1 MTEQNPQ
8 PQGPN
13 RDSAPCELEKKVPA
27 SDLTSKGETR
37 SCSSLSVQDGQ
48 DAVAEGKL
56 QLSFDPRT
64 FEPPEGSSSNDT
76 SQGSKTSVPEN
87 SESMGNLV
95 SHTLFSEMAP
105 TSYPKIISEKDCDL
119 RNKPPDNNK
128 SPDNKPPGN
137 KQPDGTTKGRC
148 RRFTA

>member
-13 RDSAPCELEKKVPA
+13 RDSAPSEPEKKVPA
-27 SDLTSKGETR
+27 SDLTSKGEAR

-48 DAVAEGKL
+48 DANAEGSF

-64 FEPPEGSSSNDT
+64 FEPPEGSSSNDA
-76 SQGSKTSVPEN
+76 SQGPKASVPEN
-87 SESMGNLV
+87 SELMGNLV
-95 SHTLFSEMAP
+95 SHTLFSQMAP
-105 TSYPKIISEKDCDL
+105 TSYPRIISEKDCDL
-119 RNKPPDNNK
+119 RNKPPDNKK
-128 SPDNKPPGN
+128 SPDNQPPGN
-137 KQPDGTTKGRC
+137 KQPDGSTKGRC

>member
-27 SDLTSKGETR
+27 SNLTSKGETR

-48 DAVAEGKL
+48 DAIAEGKL
-56 QLSFDPRT
+56 QLNFDPRT
-64 FEPPEGSSSNDT
+64 FEPPEGSSSNDI

-95 SHTLFSEMAP
+95 SHTLFSDMAP
-105 TSYPKIISEKDCDL
+105 TSYPRIISEKDCDL